1 MATRK
6 LGFQPLMA
14 AVYTRLTTDALT
26 SAYTTYN
33 FVPRAATMPFISF
46 GAPIGVRSMSFT
58 TKDTEAEDNSITV
71 HVWSAA
77 EGDKQASEY
86 MNNVVQAV
94 LGSSLSVTGYFAPY
108 KATLDMAEL
117 FIDDSVP
124 TRLVRHGVLR
134 FRFVMVPS

>member
-6 LGFQPLMA
+6 LGFQPLLA

-26 SAYTTYN
+26 SGYTTYN

-46 GAPIGVRSMSFT
+46 GAPIGTRCLPFT
-58 TKDTEAEDNSITV
+58 TKDTEAEENVITV
-71 HVWSAA
+71 HAWSAA

-86 MNNVVQAV
+86 MDNIVQAI
-94 LGSSLSVTGYFAPY
+94 LGSSLSVTGYNAPF
-108 KATLDMAEL
+108 KAFLDMAEI
-117 FIDDSVP
+117 FVDDSVP

-134 FRFVMVPS
+134 FHFWMSPS